1 MTEIK
6 TTRIDAELDCEVE
19 VSTQDAEEDSGV
31 VTLRIVDRGNMME
44 ALLQRKEVL
53 ELIAALQQHV
63 ERV

>member
-31 VTLRIVDRGNMME
+31 VTLRIVDQGNMME